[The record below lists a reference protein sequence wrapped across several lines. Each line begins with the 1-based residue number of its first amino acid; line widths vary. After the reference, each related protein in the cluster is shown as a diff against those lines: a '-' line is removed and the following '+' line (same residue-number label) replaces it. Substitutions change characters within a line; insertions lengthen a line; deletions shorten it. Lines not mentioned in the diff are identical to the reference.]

1 MREKMIHAL
10 LLIGEDGIGRIAYD
24 DGMGIEYTLFSGMV
38 HALNR
43 FFTEIFGKKQ
53 WYREVEIPPYT
64 LTMAETLRGIWVCI
78 HDSTDNSD
86 LIYYKVSTAV
96 KLLERNCDF
105 SQKLKTDHLPMDEKT
120 KELLVKLLSPEG
132 IPKGITQLLNQ
143 KLRHIASRQVNISI
157 HNAYL
162 LSMERGVVASWEPEK
177 KPDIKIRQACFN
189 MLRSLPNTPGVKLS
203 LSSRE
208 KKGMEEWRL
217 KRIGSSSLFVFV
229 RASMG
234 EGARGLFELLFDNMV
249 SSLEQAVT
257 GVPTVTEF
265 TPERYDIP

>member
-1 MREKMIHAL
+1 MRERMIHAL
-10 LLIGEDGIGRIAYD
+10 LLIGEDGVGRVAYD

-43 FFTEIFGKKQ
+43 FFTEIFGKRQ
-53 WYREVEIPPYT
+53 WYREVEVPPYT
-64 LTMAETLRGIWVCI
+64 LTMVETLRGLWVCI

-96 KLLERNCDF
+96 RLLERNCDF
-105 SQKLKTDHLPMDEKT
+105 SQNLKTSVLPIDEKT
-120 KELLVKLLSPEG
+120 KEVLVRLLSPEG
-132 IPKGITQLLNQ
+132 VPKGITQLLNQ
-143 KLRHIASRQVNISI
+143 KLRQIASRQINVTI

-162 LSMERGVVASWEPEK
+162 LSMERGVIASWEPEK

-189 MLRSLPNTPGVKLS
+189 MLRSLPNTPNVRLS

-208 KKGMEEWRL
+208 KRGVEEWRL
-217 KRIGSSSLFVFV
+217 KRIGNSSLFVFV

-234 EGARGLFELLFDNMV
+234 EGARGLFELLFDRMV
-249 SSLEQAVT
+249 ASLEQAVVST
-257 GVPTVTEF
+257 PLVREF
-265 TPERYDIP
+265 TPERYDLP